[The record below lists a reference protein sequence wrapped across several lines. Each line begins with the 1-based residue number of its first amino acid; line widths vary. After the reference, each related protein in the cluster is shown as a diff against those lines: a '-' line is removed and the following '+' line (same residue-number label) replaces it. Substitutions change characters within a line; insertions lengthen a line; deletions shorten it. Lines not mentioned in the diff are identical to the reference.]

1 MSQHDSVE
9 KYSTL
14 RVAGCVNLKK
24 HDASLLYRALVDCC
38 GPPVLAVMLSA
49 VQAPTQL
56 EEHTQAY
63 VDALA

>member
-24 HDASLLYRALVDCC
+24 HHSLLLYFTPVDVW
-38 GPPVLAVMLSA
+38 GPPVLAVTLSA

-63 VDALA
+63 IDALA

>member
-24 HDASLLYRALVDCC
+24 HDSSLLYWTLVDGL
-38 GPPVLAVMLSA
+38 GPPMLAVTLSA

>member
-24 HDASLLYRALVDCC
+24 HDSWLLYWSLVDVW
-38 GPPVLAVMLSA
+38 GPPVLAVMLSG
-49 VQAPTQL
+49 VQVATQL